1 MSPTQARW
9 AHRSLLS
16 LAIAPLVVLTAACGG
31 SNTSDDT
38 TSAADKPALF
48 ATLPADIQQS
58 GVLRNGADFTYPPL
72 EMTMADG
79 TTYTG
84 VDYDLA
90 EAVAEK
96 LGVELENTNAAFGTL
111 IPQLQSRRLDM
122 VFSFATVTD
131 ERKESVDFIEYSQS
145 GTAIMVRKG
154 NPEGIRT
161 IDDLCGK
168 GAGVQ
173 SGAVQ
178 VPIVEEA
185 SARCVAAG
193 KPPIDIVQLGKDAE
207 VQMLLRNGRIAADL
221 LDAPV
226 AVYSSSQG
234 DEFEVVPNERY
245 AVRPHGVM
253 VLKGNDQLAEAI
265 RAALQETMDDGTYTA
280 ILDKYQVPDLA
291 VPQATITRAGG

>member
-1 MSPTQARW
+1 MRLLKS
-9 AHRSLLS
+9 RSSKRLSATLL
-16 LAIAPLVVLTAACGG
+16 PLVLFAAACG
-31 SNTSDDT
+31 SQDSADPSDAKDR
-38 TSAADKPALF
+38 PALF
-48 ATLPADIQQS
+48 AQLPAEIQRS
-58 GVLRNGADFTYPPL
+58 GVIRNGADFTYPPL
-72 EMTMADG
+72 EMTEGDG
-79 TTYTG
+79 TDFTG

-96 LGVELENTNAAFGTL
+96 LGVELQNTNAAFGTL

-131 ERKESVDFIEYSQS
+131 ERKESVDFVEYSQS
-145 GTAIMVRKG
+145 GTAMMVLKG
-154 NPEGIRT
+154 NPEGIKT

-178 VPIVEEA
+178 VPIVEAA
-185 SARCVAAG
+185 SARCAAAG
-193 KPPIDIVQLGKDAE
+193 KPPIAMTQLGKDSE

-226 AVYSSSQG
+226 AVYSAAQG

-245 AVRPHGVM
+245 EVRKHGVM

-265 RAALQETMDDGTYTA
+265 RAAIQATMDDGTYKT
-280 ILDKYQVPDLA
+280 ILDKYEVPDLA
-291 VPQATITRAGG
+291 VPQATIARAGG